1 MDFTLS
7 NAPKYVITNIE
18 ILQQIW
24 LERCDVIENNQKGSY
39 SRHLLLILHDLREEI
54 QNNKNRFS
62 QNAYGKKFFKIQFC
76 TYCSFKK
83 EQLDDLD
90 RIRQTWTR
98 EADRELYFITEALS
112 DNKSK
117 FELEDILILIQRIED
132 S

>member
-7 NAPKYVITNIE
+7 NAPEHVIKNIDN
-18 ILQQIW
+18 LQQIW
-24 LERCDVIENNQKGSY
+24 LQRCNDIENNQKGSY

-62 QNAYGKKFFKIQFC
+62 QNAYEKKFFKIQFS

-98 EADRELYFITEALS
+98 EVDREL
-112 DNKSK
+112 
-117 FELEDILILIQRIED
+117 
-132 S
+132 